1 MVTKQQYIEY
11 LVSSPANYTCTNLAA
26 HLEGVSH
33 DAVSDYLARAKTTA
47 RQLWELVQPLLNDT
61 EHGYLIVDD
70 SVQDKRY
77 SRHIELVQPQYSGAE
92 GGIVRGIGGIVRGIG
107 VVNLIHT
114 DGVDYYPID
123 FRIFAPRQ
131 DGKTKNDHFRDMLVN
146 AVSNKRLCAKRVL
159 FNSWYASVENLKL
172 VVRLGLVFVTTLKS
186 NRLVS
191 LSKEGGYVHLDSLE
205 WSEQTLRYGMVV
217 KLKELPFKVRLFK
230 VALPEGGIEWVI
242 TNGDRPDDT
251 TTHVVQQENEVRCQV
266 EQLHRELKQLTG
278 IEGCQCRHARS
289 KRTHIACCYHAWL
302 SLKVIAK
309 RLGGGKTVYQVRADL
324 FTDYLRAQLRNP
336 AIPAYGV
343 A

>member
-1 MVTKQQYIEY
+1 MVTKRQYIEY
-11 LVSSPANYTCTNLAA
+11 LVSTPANYTCTNLAA

-33 DAVSDYLARAKTTA
+33 DAVTDYLARATTTA
-47 RQLWELVQPLLNDT
+47 RQLWELVAPLLNDT
-61 EHGYLIVDD
+61 ERAYLIVDD

-77 SRHIELVQPQYSGAE
+77 SRQIELVQPQYSGAA
-92 GGIVRGIGGIVRGIG
+92 GGIVRGIG

-123 FRIFAPRQ
+123 FRIFAPRA
-131 DGKTKNDHFRDMLVN
+131 DGKTKNDHFRDMLIN
-146 AVSNKRLCAKRVL
+146 AVANKRVRAKRVL
-159 FNSWYASVENLKL
+159 FDSWYASVENLKL

-191 LSKEGGYVHLDSLE
+191 LSKEEGYVHLDQLV
-205 WSEQTLRYGMVV
+205 WSEEQLKHGMLV

-230 VALPEGGIEWVI
+230 VALPDGSIEGVERVEWVI
-242 TNGDRPDDT
+242 TNADRPDDP
-251 TTHVVQQENEVRCQV
+251 TTHSVQQENEVRWQV

-278 IEGCQCRHARS
+278 IEACQCRKARAQ
-289 KRTHIACCYHAWL
+289 RTHIASCYHAWL

-309 RLGGGKTVYQVRADL
+309 RLSKTIYQVKSDL
-324 FTDYLRAQLRNP
+324 FSDYLRAQLRNP
-336 AIPAYGV
+336 AIPAYGL